1 MLSNGPAQKSESD
14 RLSMPTASLQRQQQ
28 MGKLMMDREET
39 GQENLGDV
47 MYFCDDILHHVINS
61 GTHFCR
67 LNSQNLYVS

>member
-14 RLSMPTASLQRQQQ
+14 CLSILTASLQRQQK
-28 MGKLMMDREET
+28 MRRLVTDREET
-39 GQENLGDV
+39 GQENLGDI
-47 MYFCDDILHHVINS
+47 MYLCDDILHHVINS